1 MGEWSETRRARR
13 RRRERGEELL
23 AWVLVPAITALLLWA
38 GMELKDRVAAG
49 ISVALGL
56 SR

>member
-1 MGEWSETRRARR
+1 MGRWIEKRRVRR
-13 RRRERGEELL
+13 RQRERTEEVL
-23 AWVLVPAITALLLWA
+23 AWLLVPAITAVILWA

-49 ISVALGL
+49 ISIALGL